1 MSLVQLALTARVPSN
16 TKEEQGEG
24 DAGMAVA
31 SEFLAELALGFHSS
45 SSLRAS
51 KLGPYAYI
59 AYRTCNVAMSES
71 ACHNTL

>member
-1 MSLVQLALTARVPSN
+1 MSLVPLALTARVPSN

-31 SEFLAELALGFHSS
+31 SEFLAELALEFHSSTS

-51 KLGPYAYI
+51 RLGPYAYTS
-59 AYRTCNVAMSES
+59 YM
-71 ACHNTL
+71 